1 MHALGLWSVE
11 DVTDWILDT
20 YGEFSSESSCKQA
33 KEMLTT
39 FFASYLKEE
48 DEALSDF
55 AKAGLD
61 CCNVVRAD
69 TCL

>member
-1 MHALGLWSVE
+1 
-11 DVTDWILDT
+11 
-20 YGEFSSESSCKQA
+20 
-33 KEMLTT
+33 MLTT